1 MIKKFYFLS
10 DEDKKIFYRSRKI
23 RNYFSQPMFVAEQY
37 TNIKGQLV
45 SIEDTLDDI
54 EGLLTGT
61 YDEVD
66 ESRFMYIGSI
76 KDAIK

>member
-1 MIKKFYFLS
+1 
-10 DEDKKIFYRSRKI
+10 
-23 RNYFSQPMFVAEQY
+23 MFVAEQY